1 MTKAADALWMWIAT
15 AAAAVAVLILPPGA
29 QSSHAQSSGDAW
41 QTIEKSSP
49 RPPSPVLPP
58 SAPNTTVV
66 PRVVPEVAPSAELQL
81 EGYLTDDGQRLDQ
94 GLVWRVFQGRTTD
107 GRLKLLSVFRE
118 PTPKLRV
125 AAGEYVVNLALGRAH
140 LTRQIAVKAGAPTKA
155 RFVLNAGALR
165 VAATLVTGEP
175 VVDRAVLIDIM
186 AGERDQ
192 SGDRARILSGVRPG
206 VVIRLNAGIYHLVS
220 TYGDANAVV
229 QSDITVEAGKMTE
242 ATVVHHAART
252 TLKLV
257 ARAGGEALA
266 DTQWAIT
273 TPRGEIVKE
282 TVGALPTH
290 ILAPGTYAV
299 TARHG
304 GQSFRRDVTL
314 TAGEAAE
321 VEVVIK

>member
-1 MTKAADALWMWIAT
+1 MLRAAGIARART
-15 AAAAVAVLILPPGA
+15 FAAVGAIAVLTMALG
-29 QSSHAQSSGDAW
+29 SELSHAQASGEGW
-41 QTIEKSSP
+41 QTIDKSPP
-49 RPPSPVLPP
+49 RAPSPVLPP
-58 SAPNTTVV
+58 VAPNTTVV
-66 PRVVPEVAPSAELQL
+66 PRAVPDSAAQAEIQL

-94 GLVWRVFQGRTTD
+94 GLVWRIYQGRTAD
-107 GRLKLLSVFRE
+107 GRVKLLSTHRD
-118 PTPKLRV
+118 PTPKVRV
-125 AAGEYVVNLALGRAH
+125 PVGEYVVNVTLGRAH
-140 LTRQIAVKAGAPTKA
+140 LTRQVAVKAGLPTKA
-155 RFVLNAGALR
+155 RFVLNAGGLR
-165 VAATLVTGEP
+165 IAATLVTGEP
-175 VVDRAVLIDIM
+175 LPDRAVLIDVL

-192 SGDRARILSGVRPG
+192 SGERARILSGVRPG
-206 VVIRLNAGIYHLVS
+206 LVIRLNAGIYHLVS

-229 QSDITVEAGKMTE
+229 QSDITVEAGKVTE

-266 DTQWAIT
+266 DTQWAIA
-273 TPRGEIVKE
+273 TPQGEVVKE

-314 TAGEAAE
+314 TAGEVAE
-321 VEVVIK
+321 VEVVMQ

>member
-1 MTKAADALWMWIAT
+1 MTRATDGAWMQIAAAAIAT
-15 AAAAVAVLILPPGA
+15 AVLTMPLGGR
-29 QSSHAQSSGDAW
+29 SGHAQSTGEGW
-41 QTIEKSSP
+41 QTIDKSPARS
-49 RPPSPVLPP
+49 PSPVLPP
-58 SAPNTTVV
+58 LAPNTTVV
-66 PRVVPEVAPSAELQL
+66 PRVVPDAAAQAELLL

-94 GLVWRVFQGRTTD
+94 GLVWRVFQGRTSD
-107 GRLKLLSVFRE
+107 GRMKLLSVHRE
-118 PTPKLRV
+118 PTPKVRV
-125 AAGEYVVNLALGRAH
+125 AVGEYVVNLTLGRAH
-140 LTRQIAVKAGAPTKA
+140 LTRQVAVKAGVPTKA
-155 RFVLNAGALR
+155 RFVLNAGGLR
-165 VAATLVTGEP
+165 LAATLVTGEALP
-175 VVDRAVLIDIM
+175 DRAVLIDIL

-192 SGDRARILSGVRPG
+192 SGERARILSGVRPG
-206 VVIRLNAGIYHLVS
+206 LVIRLNAGIYHLVS

-266 DTQWAIT
+266 DTQWAIA
-273 TPRGEIVKE
+273 TPQGEVVKE

-304 GQSFRRDVTL
+304 GQSFRRVVTL
-314 TAGEAAE
+314 TAGEVAE
-321 VEVVIK
+321 VEVVRQ